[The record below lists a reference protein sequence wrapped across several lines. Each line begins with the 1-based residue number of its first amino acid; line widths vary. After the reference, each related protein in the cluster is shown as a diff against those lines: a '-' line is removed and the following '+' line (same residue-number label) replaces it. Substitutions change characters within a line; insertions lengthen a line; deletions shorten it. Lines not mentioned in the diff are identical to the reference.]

1 MNIEGFLIS
10 WCLTI
15 VTMTLN
21 SFEGFIFRNNA
32 AMSLKTIKNV
42 ISGAFL

>member
-1 MNIEGFLIS
+1 MIS
-10 WCLTI
+10 VVGILPHI